1 MCLGRWRVM
10 LRGEGTVRMG
20 GREEGFEDGDGFVG
34 RRRKGFD
41 SIGARGVGGEDSSVL
56 NFERR

>member
-1 MCLGRWRVM
+1 M
-10 LRGEGTVRMG
+10 LRGEGMVRMG

-41 SIGARGVGGEDSSVL
+41 SIGARGIGGEDSSVL